1 MLRYTALL
9 FSFVMH
15 PIFIITYMLILL
27 ILINPYL
34 FGVSSIGDFE
44 VKKLILVIFL
54 MTVFIPG
61 FAIGMMKAVGL
72 VNSVHMNEREERY
85 GPFIAT
91 GIFYL
96 ATFRYLLYYPQVP
109 LAFKIF
115 VLGSCIGL
123 FVAFFIN
130 LWSKIS
136 LHAVGMGGL
145 IGMIVITMAL
155 FSYDSVMIPMSVF
168 GTLHVST
175 VILLMAG
182 IILAGIVGTSRL
194 ILEAHEPIDLYG
206 GYMVGF
212 ITQFIGLY
220 FLYF

>member
-1 MLRYTALL
+1 MLRFTALL
-9 FSFVMH
+9 FSYVLH

-34 FGVSSIGDFE
+34 FGVNSIGDFE
-44 VKKLILVIFL
+44 VKKLILLIF
-54 MTVFIPG
+54 MSTVFIPG
-61 FAIGMMKAVGL
+61 FAIGIMRATGL
-72 VNSVHMNEREERY
+72 VSDTHMNKREERY
-85 GPFIAT
+85 GPFITT

-96 ATFRYLLYYPQVP
+96 ATFRYLLYFPVVP
-109 LAFKIF
+109 VAFKIF

-145 IGMIVITMAL
+145 LGMIAITMAL
-155 FSYDSVMIPMSVF
+155 FSYDSFIIPLSSY

-175 VILLMAG
+175 VILLMVG

-212 ITQFIGLY
+212 VTQFIGLY
-220 FLYF
+220 FLYY